1 MNFSIFSAL
10 FEWFPK
16 SSHFLWTFVE
26 SFWCYVTKFRVFD
39 KELKVLDQKVH
50 KKSPAALII
59 CEKQGRR
66 SAFEA
71 QGVEKTSKNFA
82 PAAHRSP
89 ATNYARQ
96 NSKKNSSL
104 FLSFFSFTSF
114 SSFFFFCFPFFPS
127 FFSFPAHFKQ
137 KTSKIKVHGDKIW
150 KKGKIA
156 GKRPL
161 IFSKPGSAG
170 SRKITEPPSTPF
182 LLPLRPWG
190 PPTLL

>member
-1 MNFSIFSAL
+1 MT
-10 FEWFPK
+10 EWVSL
-16 SSHFLWTFVE
+16 SSFLWWKPCACVKTMFFVYTLQRVALNY
-26 SFWCYVTKFRVFD
+26 SMICVT
-39 KELKVLDQKVH
+39 LT
-50 KKSPAALII
+50 
-59 CEKQGRR
+59 QGRR

-82 PAAHRSP
+82 PAAHRWR
-89 ATNYARQ
+89 ATNSARQ
-96 NSKKNSSL
+96 NSKKNPSL
-104 FLSFFSFTSF
+104 FLSFFLFLLF
-114 SSFFFFCFPFFPS
+114 LLFFFFCFPFFFPS

-190 PPTLL
+190 PPTLP